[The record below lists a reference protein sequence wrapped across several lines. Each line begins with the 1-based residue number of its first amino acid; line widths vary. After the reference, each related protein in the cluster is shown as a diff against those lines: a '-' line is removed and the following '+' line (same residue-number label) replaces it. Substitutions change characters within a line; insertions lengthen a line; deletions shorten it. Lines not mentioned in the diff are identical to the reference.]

1 MNWDALGAIGELVGA
16 MAVVATLAYLA
27 VQMRQNNKLSRATA
41 VQTVSQQNLE
51 FLGMLATNPDLREL
65 WIKGAEDHD
74 KLDARAKQGFYFVAQ
89 MLLRLF
95 EEQHQLRTQGAL
107 PDEMWEASKVT
118 CLRMLS
124 RPGLRQNWED
134 NKFTYTASFR
144 QHVDE
149 LLTNSD
155 YDHSTDPVL
164 TNMQEPA
171 LTQPMRS

>member
-16 MAVVATLAYLA
+16 IAVVATLAYLA
-27 VQMRQNNKLSRATA
+27 VQVRQNNKLSRATA
-41 VQTVSQQNLE
+41 VQIVSQQNLE

-65 WIKGAEDHD
+65 WIEGAEDYD

-107 PDEMWEASKVT
+107 PDEMWEASNVT
-118 CLRMLS
+118 CVRMLS
-124 RPGLRQNWED
+124 RPGPRQHWED
-134 NKFTYTASFR
+134 NKFIYNARYR

-149 LLTNSD
+149 LLANSD
-155 YDHSTDPVL
+155 YDYSADPAL
-164 TNMQEPA
+164 ANMQE
-171 LTQPMRS
+171 Q